1 MCLCVFP
8 TKSVES
14 GLRCN
19 RIILLLLYHM
29 EKNSFALSSEVLEP
43 IKGCKLTLAVALG
56 RDVKIGDACYSMHT
70 DYNKHV
76 ISLT

>member
-1 MCLCVFP
+1 
-8 TKSVES
+8 
-14 GLRCN
+14 
-19 RIILLLLYHM
+19 M